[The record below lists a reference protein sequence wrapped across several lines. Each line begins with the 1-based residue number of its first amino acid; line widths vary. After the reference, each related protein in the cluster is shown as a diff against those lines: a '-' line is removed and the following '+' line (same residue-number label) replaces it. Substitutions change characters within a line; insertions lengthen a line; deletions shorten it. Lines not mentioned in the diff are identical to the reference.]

1 MKKNLCTLIVIILT
15 LLTGC
20 TSQFKVN
27 EDIVKN
33 ISDKIIK
40 TAIESEGKESAE
52 KSETHK
58 LDASDSINL
67 IVANTVGDI
76 SIANHDSKDAVIDV
90 KIKIKSDSKENAEK
104 LLNDYKYSIE
114 SKSNTIKID
123 TVKHEYS
130 IIKNDDRFNINLN
143 IKIPNNIKHITV
155 TNNVGSVKVENI
167 NGELKADTNVGD
179 INITNSNAL
188 YKIKV
193 DVGKISLK
201 NCAVS
206 GKSEFKTNTG
216 DVTIS
221 ASDIS
226 AAKYIESS
234 TNVGNIKM
242 TLPETS
248 SYKAEINEFMEKQR
262 IVTNKDGKTDIKLVT
277 NVGKID
283 FN

>member
-1 MKKNLCTLIVIILT
+1 MKKIICTLIVIMLAS
-15 LLTGC
+15 LTGC

-52 KSETHK
+52 KNETHK

-67 IVANTVGDI
+67 IIANTVGDI
-76 SIANHDSKDAVIDV
+76 NITSHDSKEAVIDV

-114 SKSNTIKID
+114 SKSDTIRID
-123 TVKHEYS
+123 TTKHEYI
-130 IIKNDDRFNINLN
+130 IIKNDDRFNVNLN

-155 TNNVGSVKVENI
+155 TNNVGSIKVENI
-167 NGELKADTNVGD
+167 NGEFKADTNVGD
-179 INITNSNAL
+179 ININNSNAL
-188 YKIKV
+188 YIIKV

-201 NCAVS
+201 NCAIT

-226 AAKYIESS
+226 AAKYIESL

-242 TLPETS
+242 TLPEAS
-248 SYKAEINEFMEKQR
+248 SYKAEISEFMEKQR

-277 NVGKID
+277 NVGNID